1 MKYTHTTVDV
11 GAAEKYCKG
20 IWINP
25 DDFKDVIS
33 MISCIFL
40 VTVENLSVTVGLRK
54 AYISQECVQ

>member
-1 MKYTHTTVDV
+1 MVDV

-40 VTVENLSVTVGLRK
+40 VTVENLLVTVGLRK